1 MKTISNVVLT
11 PQSKAEKIA
20 TERILISHCL
30 KYSEIESVFEV
41 YEDLSPKDWQELLEE
56 IDRETADRNMT
67 QLQHFLYE
75 LRFDKV
81 RRIRQY
87 METRYGQSCHSL
99 EDIEQAVYNY
109 AAEDW
114 FKELSEVL
122 D

>member
-1 MKTISNVVLT
+1 MKTIRNVVLT

>member
-109 AAEDW
+109 VAGDW